1 MTLKVQDYMAK
12 SSHIKR
18 INALDS
24 YFTNRPET
32 EVSSEI
38 DFRLIKDT
46 KITQIAIWPETTS
59 EFENFINTQKTKGNF
74 MNPGTVCQIENA
86 RFVRVEPLKWWLL
99 NDENDV
105 FQSLSEDIVMRLDL
119 SHSFVQLKISGKN
132 ARSVLSHHIPVDM
145 RDTPFPINK
154 LVTTSLHHVGIKLW
168 RAQNC
173 WYIFMPRSFS
183 ESLWQLI
190 CKTAEGYGYAP
201 K

>member
-12 SSHIKR
+12 SSQIKR

-24 YFTNRPET
+24 YFTNRPKT
-32 EVSSEI
+32 EISSEI

-46 KITQIAIWPETTS
+46 KITQIAIWPETIS
-59 EFENFINTQKTKGNF
+59 EFQKYINTQKITGDF
-74 MNPGTVCQIENA
+74 LHPGTVCHIENA

-105 FQSLSEDIVMRLDL
+105 FQSMSEDIAMRLDL

-132 ARSVLSHHIPVDM
+132 ARAILSHHISVDM
-145 RDTPFPINK
+145 RDAPFPINK

>member
-1 MTLKVQDYMAK
+1 MAK
-12 SSHIKR
+12 SFHIER
-18 INALDS
+18 ISALDS

-59 EFENFINTQKTKGNF
+59 EFQNYINTQKTTGDF
-74 MNPGTVCQIENA
+74 LHPGTVCQIQNA

-105 FQSLSEDIVMRLDL
+105 FQSMSEDIAMRLDL

-132 ARSVLSHHIPVDM
+132 ARTILSHHIPVDM
-145 RDTPFPINK
+145 RDTQFPINK

-190 CKTAEGYGYAP
+190 CKTAERYGYAP

>member
-18 INALDS
+18 INALDG
-24 YFTNRPET
+24 YFTNRSET

-59 EFENFINTQKTKGNF
+59 EFQNYINTQKTKGDF
-74 MNPGTVCQIENA
+74 LNPGTVCQIENA

-105 FQSLSEDIVMRLDL
+105 FQSMSEDIAMRLDL

-132 ARSVLSHHIPVDM
+132 ARSILSHHIPVDM
-145 RDTPFPINK
+145 RDAPFPINK

-168 RAQNC
+168 RAQDC

>member
-12 SSHIKR
+12 SSQIKR

-32 EVSSEI
+32 EISTEI
-38 DFRLIKDT
+38 YFHLIKDT
-46 KITQIAIWPETTS
+46 KITQIAIWPETIS
-59 EFENFINTQKTKGNF
+59 EFQNYINTQKITGDF
-74 MNPGTVCQIENA
+74 LHPSTVCQIEDA

-105 FQSLSEDIVMRLDL
+105 FQSLSEDIAVRLDL
-119 SHSFVQLKISGKN
+119 SHSFVQLKISGKK
-132 ARSVLSHHIPVDM
+132 ACSILSHHIPVDM
-145 RDTPFPINK
+145 RDAPFPINK

-190 CKTAEGYGYAP
+190 SKTAERYGYLP

>member
-12 SSHIKR
+12 SSQIKR

-32 EVSSEI
+32 EISSEI

-46 KITQIAIWPETTS
+46 KITQIAIWPETIS
-59 EFENFINTQKTKGNF
+59 EFQKYINTQKITGDF
-74 MNPGTVCQIENA
+74 LHPGTVCHIDNA

-99 NDENDV
+99 NDENDL
-105 FQSLSEDIVMRLDL
+105 FQSMSEDIAMRLDL

-132 ARSVLSHHIPVDM
+132 ARAILSHHISVDM
-145 RDTPFPINK
+145 RDAPFPINK

-168 RAQNC
+168 RAQDC

-190 CKTAEGYGYAP
+190 CKTAERYGYAP

>member
-1 MTLKVQDYMAK
+1 M
-12 SSHIKR
+12 
-18 INALDS
+18 
-24 YFTNRPET
+24 
-32 EVSSEI
+32 
-38 DFRLIKDT
+38 
-46 KITQIAIWPETTS
+46 
-59 EFENFINTQKTKGNF
+59 
-74 MNPGTVCQIENA
+74 
-86 RFVRVEPLKWWLL
+86 
-99 NDENDV
+99 
-105 FQSLSEDIVMRLDL
+105 SEDIAIRLDL

-145 RDTPFPINK
+145 RDAAFPINK
-154 LVTTSLHHVGIKLW
+154 LITTSLHHVGIKLW